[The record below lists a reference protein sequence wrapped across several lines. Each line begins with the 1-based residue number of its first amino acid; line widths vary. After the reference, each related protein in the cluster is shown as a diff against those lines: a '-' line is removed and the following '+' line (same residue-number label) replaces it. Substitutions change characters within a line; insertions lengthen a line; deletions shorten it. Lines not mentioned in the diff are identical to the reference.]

1 MLCHSDIA
9 VSTLQYAVLMGE
21 CVQVYE
27 GDGHAYEQQH
37 EDNGGAHHGHEDLVL
52 NFGEEAVHSGG
63 YVEDHR
69 QLKRYRVR

>member
-1 MLCHSDIA
+1 
-9 VSTLQYAVLMGE
+9 MGE